1 MPVEEIKFVQPTE
14 QKNITDTKNI
24 YPKTEP
30 YPKDSVELT
39 SQEKKTK
46 TVKTKIKEYVLAGS
60 GMLAALAGSIIL
72 LARHKGNQI
81 SKLYENKL
89 IISNLPEKL
98 EFKEAK
104 TIEEGIKFAKEILGI
119 KEVDK
124 GFTLDA
130 INTANRGL
138 VDVSNANKGKLFI
151 PTRLGFE
158 APKSKEDDYLAYV
171 VKDIESPSFGNLV
184 INKNYFDEKILDK
197 EIKEFLY
204 TEKGKKHFRLDE
216 ETGNIATIL
225 RVGCV
230 RPFPSIDLMKLAEN
244 FYTDSSKLSIYDK
257 QKLFYSL
264 QYGTDNALGVLRS
277 PLEHIKNLA
286 WAKRTLFNGTVKI
299 DEVSKLSND
308 KQAEVLKNM
317 VQKLEDSGSFW
328 EFKYNIELPETTI
341 YHEMGH
347 LQDFA
352 ENLKELDVK
361 QWYLNLKQIWKDAW
375 HKTKTGEDISRVG
388 VDEVNNRWGTVSKE
402 HFEKLF
408 NENPKKFKKLYPD
421 LYEFITNQ
429 TIQQS
434 AGKVSSYAQTGIGEF
449 VAETYKNMIAGKTI
463 PDDVM
468 QLYKKY
474 KGPELPA

>member
-1 MPVEEIKFVQPTE
+1 MPVEEIKFVQTTE
-14 QKNITDTKNI
+14 QKNIAETKNI

-30 YPKDSVELT
+30 YPNDSVELT
-39 SQEKKTK
+39 SKEKNTK
-46 TVKTKIKEYVLAGS
+46 SVKSKIKEYVLAGS
-60 GMLAALAGSIIL
+60 GMLVALTGSIIL
-72 LARHKGNQI
+72 FARHKGNQI

-98 EFKEAK
+98 EFREAK

-171 VKDIESPSFGNLV
+171 VKDIDSPSFGNLV
-184 INKNYFDEKILDK
+184 INKNYFDEKVLDK
-197 EIKEFLY
+197 EIKVFLY
-204 TEKGKKHFRLDE
+204 NKNGEKFFQFNKD
-216 ETGNIATIL
+216 TGTVGTIL
-225 RVGCV
+225 KVGCV
-230 RPFPSIDLMKLAEN
+230 RPFPSKDLMKLVEE
-244 FYTDSSKLSIYDK
+244 FYKDSSKLNIYDK

-286 WAKRTLFNGTVKI
+286 WAKRTLFNGTVNI

-308 KQAEVLKNM
+308 KQAEILKNM
-317 VQKLEDSGSFW
+317 VKKLEDSGSFW

-352 ENLKELDVK
+352 RNLKELDVK
-361 QWYLNLKQIWKDAW
+361 QWFLNLKQIWKDAW
-375 HKTKTGEDISRVG
+375 HKTKTGEDKSRVG
-388 VDEVNNRWGTVSKE
+388 VDEVDNRWGTLSKE

-408 NENPKKFKKLYPD
+408 NENSTKFKKLYPD

-429 TIQQS
+429 ETQQS
-434 AGKVSSYAQTGIGEF
+434 AGKVSSYAQSGIGEF
-449 VAETYKNMIAGKTI
+449 IAETYKDMIAGKTI
-463 PDDVM
+463 PNDVV

-474 KGPELPA
+474 KGPELPT